1 MIEVKDYTPTRPR
14 GGKRLVQVEKDGEV
28 VFPVATYSML
38 KEMLGFT
45 ETDRKKITEVLAGD
59 RQSVRGYKLR
69 NIGWLVQ

>member
-14 GGKRLVQVEKDGEV
+14 GGKRLVQVEKDGAI